1 MNIIWITTLNF
12 RPIFPVEKEEIEEL
26 PENNS
31 ELLLEHVEEEMVWTD
46 SDSDEENMLN
56 INDLTALNKVNNKYT
71 TLLGIT
77 LKILFPE

>member
-1 MNIIWITTLNF
+1 MNIIWIATLNF

-26 PENNS
+26 PENNA

-71 TLLGIT
+71 NLLGISI
-77 LKILFPE
+77 KI